1 MTAKASPDFP
11 YVQSYWSLD
20 QGIEVSP
27 ALTGDHKT
35 EVVVIGA
42 GFAGLASALGLIEAR
57 PDLHVTVIEAHHAGY
72 GASGRNSGQIFNLPP
87 FAWLMQNL
95 SNAKHLA
102 NAQRAVRMIDD
113 QIAKTFASLAQAGH
127 DFECEKG
134 ILQVVASNAVT
145 AAGMAW
151 LGKRLEK
158 LGVETSFF
166 DGKDAQ
172 GRVGSATRALL
183 DVPAYRVHPFK
194 LAQSLRKVLMS
205 RGVSFYED
213 TPVDHIHSHTRGVT
227 LRGPGYTVE
236 AAKAVMTTNAYTA
249 AHNLDLDFAYPKVT
263 NSHTYMI
270 ATEVLSQDVIERIT
284 ATGDGFGDA
293 ALRFYYGR
301 LHNGRLLFG
310 GEDRKSSVLPQEDRH
325 KASFASL
332 HAEMLR
338 RFPFLDHAEI
348 YAAWGGAF
356 QSNVLEIPQIRRAG
370 VGGNVIL
377 NVAYGGN
384 GVAGAL
390 LSGRLTPHLVLEGQD
405 DPEIL
410 AHLQLLADTGVPW
423 AGLVPSGIGLAA
435 TFLRRSLGFRYQPG
449 T

>member
-1 MTAKASPDFP
+1 MTAEAKPDFP

-20 QGIEVSP
+20 QELEVSP
-27 ALTGDHKT
+27 PLNEDHRT
-35 EVVVIGA
+35 EVVVMGA

-57 PDLHVTVIEAHHAGY
+57 PDLKVTVIEAHHAGY

-87 FAWLMQNL
+87 FAWFLQNL
-95 SNAKHLA
+95 SNYTHRT
-102 NAQRAVRMIDD
+102 NARRAVRLIDD
-113 QIAKTFASLAQAGH
+113 QIAKTFALLAEAGH
-127 DFECEKG
+127 DFECEKSV
-134 ILQVVASNAVT
+134 LQVVARNAVT
-145 AAGMAW
+145 AAGAAW
-151 LGKRLEK
+151 VCKRLQK
-158 LGVETSFF
+158 AGVETSFF
-166 DGKDAQ
+166 DGKAAQ
-172 GRVGSATRALL
+172 GRVGSATRAIL

-194 LAQSLRKVLMS
+194 LAQSLRKVLLS

-213 TPVDHIHSHTRGVT
+213 TPVDHIHSHTGGVT

-236 AAKAVMTTNAYTA
+236 AEKAVMTTNAYTA
-249 AHNLDLDFAYPKVT
+249 AHNIDLDFAYPKVT

-270 ATEVLSQDVIERIT
+270 ATEVLSQDVLDKIT

-310 GEDRKSSVLPQEDRH
+310 GEDRKSSVLPEEDRH

-384 GVAGAL
+384 GVSGTL
-390 LSGRLTPHLVLEGQD
+390 MSGRLMRHLVLHVQD
-405 DPEIL
+405 DPDTL

-435 TFLRRSLGFRYQPG
+435 TFLRRSLGFRY
-449 T
+449 

>member
-1 MTAKASPDFP
+1 MTVHAKPDFP
-11 YVQSYWSLD
+11 FAQSYWSLD
-20 QGIEVSP
+20 QEFEVSP
-27 ALTGDHKT
+27 PLKGDHTT

-57 PDLHVTVIEAHHAGY
+57 PDLKVTVIEAHHAGY
-72 GASGRNSGQIFNLPP
+72 GASGRNSGQTFNLPP

-113 QIAKTFASLAQAGH
+113 QITTTFAILSEAGH
-127 DFECEKG
+127 DFECEAG
-134 ILQVVASNAVT
+134 VLQVVASNPVT
-145 AAGMAW
+145 AAGAAW
-151 LGKRLEK
+151 LGKRLEA
-158 LGVETSFF
+158 LGIETSFF

-172 GRVGSATRALL
+172 GRVGSNARAILTL
-183 DVPAYRVHPFK
+183 PTYRIQPFK
-194 LAQSLRKVLMS
+194 LAQSLRKTLLS
-205 RGVSFYED
+205 RGVSFYEN
-213 TPVDHIHSHTRGVT
+213 TTVDHIRSHGGGVT

-236 AAKAVMTTNAYTA
+236 AEKAVVTTNAYTA
-249 AHNLDLDFAYPKVT
+249 AHNLDLDFAFPKVT

-270 ATEVLSQDVIERIT
+270 ATEILSKDVIDKIT

-293 ALRFYYGR
+293 ALRFYYAR
-301 LHNGRLLFG
+301 LHKGRLLFG

-338 RFPFLDHAEI
+338 RFPFLEHAAI

-356 QSNVLEIPQIRRAG
+356 QSNALEIPQIRQAG
-370 VGGNVIL
+370 AGGNVIL

-384 GVAGAL
+384 GVAGTL
-390 LSGRLTPHLVLEGQD
+390 LSGRLTPQLVLDGHD
-405 DPEIL
+405 DADAAAQL
-410 AHLQLLADTGVPW
+410 HLMQNTGLPW
-423 AGLVPSGIGLAA
+423 AGLVPSGLGFAA
-435 TFLRRSLGFRYQPG
+435 TLLRRSLPF
-449 T
+449 